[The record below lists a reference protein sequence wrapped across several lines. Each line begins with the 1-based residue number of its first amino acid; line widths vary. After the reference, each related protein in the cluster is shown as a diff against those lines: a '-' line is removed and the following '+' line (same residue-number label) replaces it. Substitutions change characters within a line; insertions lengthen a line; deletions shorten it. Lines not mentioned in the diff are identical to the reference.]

1 MSDPMKVTESRLL
14 IETAQRKLEFSQE
27 MIADFLQTELS
38 LASTFAELA
47 LDSFSAGH
55 TDTATRTAA
64 AAKQAYSTVQKF
76 LPKLMVQEREPIE
89 AKLASLDALM
99 ERLDTINSH

>member
-1 MSDPMKVTESRLL
+1 MSDRMKMMTEPLL
-14 IETAQRKLEFSQE
+14 IETAHRKLEFSQE
-27 MIADFLQTELS
+27 VIADFLQTELS

-64 AAKQAYSTVQKF
+64 AAKQAYATVQKF
-76 LPKLMVQEREPIE
+76 LPKLTAQEREPIE
-89 AKLASLDALM
+89 AKLASLDVLM
-99 ERLDTINSH
+99 ERLGVNP